1 MTDSASLDEVMSRI
15 QSFRE
20 SDTDDLEEL
29 SKLLGL
35 DLLKDYAGADL
46 REVDLSHKNLE
57 GADFSYTDL
66 QGANLSHANLRSAN
80 LEGANLSQANL
91 SHSDLSGADLSFANL
106 TDADFVLA
114 NFAGATLASTLGLEQ
129 NYGQET
135 FGNADWNISRLIDH
149 SWKAKYTPD
158 NTANIVEAF
167 YIPALRCAQRYWRT
181 TGYFQ
186 ATALALAL
194 RGIEGLIQNQG
205 EMRMIVGCTLDQK
218 EIDAIQKGMDLR
230 TALDNYFAE
239 RPLEP
244 PTDAVRDALE
254 LLAWMVQHN
263 FLDIKIALVCDDNK
277 QPVGGTRIFHEKT
290 GIIEDA
296 EGNRLAFTGGVNETP
311 QGWRWNWDS
320 IHVHTSWK
328 TVEHVDEDE
337 ISFSRLWN
345 DQASHALVIDIPKA
359 LRDDLLRF
367 APPTDEFPT
376 RLKTLGGS
384 YHAPPL
390 PPDQPPP
397 PNLADPRTIV
407 WNYIRQAPK
416 RVPDGEC
423 VGEATS
429 AITPWPHQV
438 RAFKRMWD
446 HWPPKLLIADEVG
459 LGKTIQAGLI
469 LRQAWMSRKAKRI
482 LVMVPASVLKQWQI
496 ELREKFNLNWPIYDG
511 KALQWY
517 PSPGFQG
524 PLEKSVSR
532 EAWHQEPVV
541 LVSSHL
547 MRRKDRVAE
556 LVEQAEPW
564 DLIILDE
571 AHHARRSGG
580 MQSGN
585 LTDKRPNRLLSLMQS
600 LKNRTQGLV
609 LLTATPM
616 QVDPIEVWDLLQL
629 LGMSP
634 EWDAIH
640 FLRFFE
646 IAGQPAPSHEDM
658 AYLARLFRAIERDYG
673 PISDDLAKRLAPS
686 QSKMKANK
694 ILRALRDG
702 ASIPLRQLE
711 TQERKAAI
719 RIMQAHTPV
728 KVLISRHT
736 RELLRKYYEAG
747 KLSTP
752 ISTRDVKDEF
762 IALSDAERKV
772 YDAVEDYIST
782 TYNNAA
788 SGDRN
793 AVGFVMTIYRR
804 RLASSFYALAQTL
817 EGRLAKLK
825 GDDHQLSMST
835 LEEDLPDE
843 FSFTEEVP
851 DVDEAAELEKA
862 ALNLEES
869 ADLRDLL
876 AKVRDL
882 PTDSKACK
890 LERLITQLQ
899 QQGYRQVIVFT
910 QFTDTMDFL
919 RQELARSLGCSIMCF
934 SGRGGEIQEQ
944 DGTWRIISREDT
956 KRRFRNQEADILL
969 CTDAAAEGLNFQF
982 CGSLINYDMP
992 WNPMRVEQ
1000 RIGRIDRLGQTHS
1013 TIRIYNLHYENTV
1026 ETDVYIA
1033 LRDRI
1038 DLFETFVG
1046 RLQPILARLTGA
1058 ITNLALTRREDRD
1071 LQRSTLL
1078 SQLEEDT
1085 DEANQQ
1091 SFDLDAVTAEDLEE
1105 PARPKAA
1112 YTLADL
1118 QKVLN
1123 RPDLLPPGIT
1133 VKYAGQK
1140 DFSYLSPGMAKPI
1153 RVTTDPAFYDENSD
1167 SVEFWS
1173 PGSPLFP
1180 GGLEVQTEEQF
1191 DYESFQKVLEI
1202 LAQS

>member
-1 MTDSASLDEVMSRI
+1 MP
-15 QSFRE
+15 
-20 SDTDDLEEL
+20 
-29 SKLLGL
+29 KL
-35 DLLKDYAGADL
+35 
-46 REVDLSHKNLE
+46 
-57 GADFSYTDL
+57 T
-66 QGANLSHANLRSAN
+66 
-80 LEGANLSQANL
+80 
-91 SHSDLSGADLSFANL
+91 
-106 TDADFVLA
+106 
-114 NFAGATLASTLGLEQ
+114 
-129 NYGQET
+129 
-135 FGNADWNISRLIDH
+135 DH

-167 YIPALRCAQRYWRT
+167 YIPALQCARRYWRT

-186 ATALALAL
+186 ATALAMAL

-205 EMRMIVGCTLDQK
+205 QMRMIVGCTLDQK
-218 EIDAIQKGMDLR
+218 ELDAIQKGMDLR
-230 TALDNYFAE
+230 TVVDNYFAK

-244 PTDAVRDALE
+244 PNDAVRDALE

-263 FLDIKIALVCDDNK
+263 VLDIKIALVCDNNK

-296 EGNRLAFTGGVNETP
+296 EGNRIAFTGGVNETP

-320 IHVHTSWK
+320 IHVHSSWK
-328 TVEHVDEDE
+328 TAEHVDEDE

-345 DQASHALVIDIPKA
+345 DQASNALVTDIPNA
-359 LRDDLLRF
+359 VRNDLLRF
-367 APPTDEFPT
+367 APPADEFPT
-376 RLKTLGGS
+376 RLKEAGAT
-384 YHAPPL
+384 YNAPPIQPEPEA
-390 PPDQPPP
+390 PPADYT
-397 PNLADPRTIV
+397 DPRTIV
-407 WNYIRQAPK
+407 WSYITQAPK
-416 RVPDGEC
+416 LDPDGEC

-446 HWPPKLLIADEVG
+446 NWPPKLLIADEVG
-459 LGKTIQAGLI
+459 LGKTIQAGLV
-469 LRQAWMSRKAKRI
+469 LRQAWMSGKAKRI
-482 LVMVPASVLKQWQI
+482 LVMAPASVLKQWQI

-511 KALQWY
+511 KALHWY

-532 EAWHQEPVV
+532 ETWHQEPVV

-547 MRRKDRVAE
+547 MRRRDRVPE
-556 LVEQAEPW
+556 LLEQAEPW

-600 LKNRTQGLV
+600 LKYRTQGLV

-634 EWDAIH
+634 EWNAVN

-646 IAGQPAPSHEDM
+646 IAGQTAPSHEDM
-658 AYLARLFRAIERDYG
+658 AYLARMFRAIERDHG
-673 PISDDLAKRLAPS
+673 SISDDVAKRLPPR
-686 QSKMKANK
+686 QSKMKAKK

-702 ASIPLRQLE
+702 ASIPLRQME
-711 TQERKAAI
+711 TKDREAAI
-719 RIMQAHTPV
+719 RIVQAHTPV

-736 RELLRKYYEAG
+736 RELLREYYKAG

-752 ISTRDVKDEF
+752 IATRKVEDEF
-762 IALSDAERKV
+762 IILSDAERKV

-825 GDDHQLSMST
+825 GDDHQLST
-835 LEEDLPDE
+835 VVLEEDLPDE
-843 FSFTEEVP
+843 FSFTEEIP
-851 DVDEAAELEKA
+851 DVDEAAELEKE

-876 AKVRDL
+876 VKVRDL

-890 LERLITQLQ
+890 LEQLFTQLK

-919 RQELARSLGCSIMCF
+919 RQELASSLGCSIMCF
-934 SGRGGEIQEQ
+934 SGRGGEIQER
-944 DGTWRIISREDT
+944 DGTWRTINREDT
-956 KRRFRNQEADILL
+956 KRRFRNQEAEILL

-982 CGSLINYDMP
+982 CGAFINYDMP

-1000 RIGRIDRLGQTHS
+1000 RIGRIDRLGQAHS
-1013 TIRIYNLHYENTV
+1013 TIRIYNLHYEDTV
-1026 ETDVYIA
+1026 ETDVYMA

-1058 ITNLALTRREDRD
+1058 ITNLALTRREDRE
-1071 LQRSTLL
+1071 RERTALL

-1085 DEANQQ
+1085 DGANQQ
-1091 SFDLDAVTAEDLEE
+1091 SFDLDTVTAEDLEE
-1105 PARPKAA
+1105 PIRPKAA

-1123 RPDLLPPGIT
+1123 RPELLPPGIT

-1140 DFSYLSPGMAKPI
+1140 DFSYLRPGMTKAI
-1153 RVTTDPAFYDENSD
+1153 RVTTDPEFYDENSD

-1180 GGLEVQTEEQF
+1180 DGVEGLAKKQF
-1191 DYESFQKVLEI
+1191 DYEDFQRAL
-1202 LAQS
+1202 Q

>member
-1 MTDSASLDEVMSRI
+1 MP
-15 QSFRE
+15 
-20 SDTDDLEEL
+20 
-29 SKLLGL
+29 KL
-35 DLLKDYAGADL
+35 
-46 REVDLSHKNLE
+46 
-57 GADFSYTDL
+57 T
-66 QGANLSHANLRSAN
+66 
-80 LEGANLSQANL
+80 
-91 SHSDLSGADLSFANL
+91 
-106 TDADFVLA
+106 
-114 NFAGATLASTLGLEQ
+114 
-129 NYGQET
+129 
-135 FGNADWNISRLIDH
+135 DH

-158 NTANIVEAF
+158 NTTNIVEAF
-167 YIPALRCAQRYWRT
+167 YIPALKCAKRYWRT

-186 ATALALAL
+186 ATALAMAL

-205 EMRMIVGCTLDQK
+205 TMRMIVGCTLDQK
-218 EIDAIQKGMDLR
+218 EIDAIQKGIDLR
-230 TALDNYFAE
+230 TTIDNHFAE

-244 PTDAVRDALE
+244 PNDAVRDALE
-254 LLAWMVQHN
+254 LLAWMIQHN

-296 EGNRLAFTGGVNETP
+296 EGNRIAFTGGVNETP

-345 DQASHALVIDIPKA
+345 DQASNALVTDIPNA
-359 LRDDLLRF
+359 VRNDLLRF
-367 APPTDEFPT
+367 APPADEFPN
-376 RLKTLGGS
+376 RLKESGAT
-384 YHAPPL
+384 YNAPPI
-390 PPDQPPP
+390 QPQPEP
-397 PNLADPRTIV
+397 SLADYTDPRTIV
-407 WNYIRQAPK
+407 WRYISRAPK
-416 RVPDGEC
+416 LVPNGEC

-429 AITPWPHQV
+429 AIVPWPHQV
-438 RAFKRMWD
+438 RAFQRMWD
-446 HWPPKLLIADEVG
+446 NWPPKLLIADEVG

-469 LRQAWMSRKAKRI
+469 LRQAWMSGRAGRI

-511 KALQWY
+511 KALHWY

-524 PLEKSVSR
+524 PVEKSVSR
-532 EAWHQEPVV
+532 ETWHQEPVV

-547 MRRKDRVAE
+547 MRRRDRVPE
-556 LVEQAEPW
+556 LLEQAEPW

-580 MQSGN
+580 MQSGS
-585 LTDKRPNRLLSLMQS
+585 LTDKRPNRLLSLMQR
-600 LKNRTQGLV
+600 LKERTQGLV

-629 LGMSP
+629 LGLSP
-634 EWDAIH
+634 EWNAIN

-646 IAGQPAPSHEDM
+646 IAGQPAPSHEEM
-658 AYLARLFRAIERDYG
+658 AYLARMFRAIERDYG
-673 PISDDLAKRLAPS
+673 PISIDLAKRLAPRQS
-686 QSKMKANK
+686 QMKAKK

-711 TQERKAAI
+711 TKEREAAI
-719 RIMQAHTPV
+719 RIVQAHTPV

-747 KLSTP
+747 KLSTA
-752 ISTRDVKDEF
+752 IATRAVNDEF
-762 IALSDAERKV
+762 ITLSDAERKV

-817 EGRLAKLK
+817 EGRLAKLN
-825 GDDHQLSMST
+825 GDDHQLSTSV

-843 FSFTEEVP
+843 FSFTEEIP
-851 DVDEAAELEKA
+851 DVDEAAELEKE

-876 AKVRDL
+876 VKVRDL

-890 LERLITQLQ
+890 LEKLITQLQ

-934 SGRGGEIQEQ
+934 SGRGGEIQER
-944 DGTWRIISREDT
+944 DGSWRTINREDT
-956 KRRFRNQEADILL
+956 KRRFRNQEAEILL

-1013 TIRIYNLHYENTV
+1013 IIRIYNLHYEDTV

-1033 LRDRI
+1033 LRERI
-1038 DLFETFVG
+1038 NLFETFVG

-1058 ITNLALTRREDRD
+1058 ITNLALTRREEREQ
-1071 LQRSTLL
+1071 QRTALL
-1078 SQLEEDT
+1078 SQLTEDT

-1091 SFDLDAVTAEDLEE
+1091 SFDLDVVIAEDLEE
-1105 PARPKAA
+1105 PVRPKAA
-1112 YTLADL
+1112 YALTDL
-1118 QKVLN
+1118 QRVLN
-1123 RPDLLPPGIT
+1123 CPALLPPGIT
-1133 VKYAGQK
+1133 VKYAGPK
-1140 DFSYLSPGMAKPI
+1140 DFSYLSPGMTKAI
-1153 RVTTDPAFYDENSD
+1153 RVTTDPKFYDENSD

-1180 GGLEVQTEEQF
+1180 DGLESHAEQQF
-1191 DYESFQKVLEI
+1191 DYEAFQKAL
-1202 LAQS
+1202 QQ